1 MCIILY
7 IRLKY
12 EFYYLCADS
21 RNRYNI
27 IISRNA
33 VQNLIAR
40 IEIMT
45 YYYRDE
51 IESCCEQNAAMQKH
65 FKKIILIKQS
75 NTTQLL
81 IIYKREFK

>member
-12 EFYYLCADS
+12 EFNYLCADS

-27 IISRNA
+27 IISWNV
-33 VQNLIAR
+33 VQNLNAR

-45 YYYRDE
+45 YYYRVE
-51 IESCCEQNAAMQKH
+51 IESCYEQNAVMQKH
-65 FKKIILIKQS
+65 LKKIILIKQT

-81 IIYKREFK
+81 IIYKRAFK

>member
-51 IESCCEQNAAMQKH
+51 IESCCE
-65 FKKIILIKQS
+65 
-75 NTTQLL
+75 
-81 IIYKREFK
+81 